1 MLGLV
6 IRAFQRFVEDTYG
19 AAAAVA
25 VAHHAGLPAQ
35 GVEAMR
41 VHPDGVAEAAVAAAE
56 AVLGRPRAGL
66 LEDFGTYL
74 VSHPD
79 RPALRRLLR
88 FGGACFRDF
97 LASVEELPGR
107 ARLALPELALP
118 QLDLDDAGNGRLTLA
133 CRPPSPELVHVAAG
147 MLRALADDY
156 GALVLVEPEPAAD
169 GSLRLAIDLLDARF
183 AAARPFALVAGAR

>member
-19 AAAAVA
+19 AAAWQAVA
-25 VAHHAGLPAQ
+25 QRAGLPVQ

-41 VHPDGVAEAAVAAAE
+41 VHPAATVEAAIAAAE
-56 AVLGRPRAGL
+56 AVLDRPRAGI
-66 LEDFGTYL
+66 LEDFGTHL
-74 VSHPD
+74 VSRPD

-97 LASVEELPGR
+97 LASLEELPGR
-107 ARLALPELALP
+107 ARLALPELDLP
-118 QLDLDDAGNGRLTLA
+118 LLELDDAGDGRLTLA

-156 GALVLVEPEPAAD
+156 GALVLVAPEEAAD